1 MQCDSDGGVV
11 CSVPGKKSDLWWWWL
26 DSGAA
31 QVKQRDC
38 RTCRVELGWAGQGG
52 PWSLADALQKRRR
65 TVTGKLE
72 QSSPA
77 GPGDLRTRNT
87 DRMSGGAGW
96 DWHSSTIVRH
106 QHIISTLSVSLKKQ
120 NKKENIEAHLYKLGQ
135 ESVLLGM

>member
-1 MQCDSDGGVV
+1 M
-11 CSVPGKKSDLWWWWL
+11 CSVPGKKSDLWWWWWF

-72 QSSPA
+72 QPSRAPRTENTEHRQDEWWSSLGLA
-77 GPGDLRTRNT
+77 QLALYHRQT
-87 DRMSGGAGW
+87 
-96 DWHSSTIVRH
+96 STH
-106 QHIISTLSVSLKKQ
+106 HLSTLSVSLYQSQQRTKYLRSL
-120 NKKENIEAHLYKLGQ
+120 IYKGDR
-135 ESVLLGM
+135 SMFVLLGM